1 MSSDKDVSQEWSKV
15 KPAQSP
21 APPPPPSDS
30 TYQPSTAP
38 STLIPPSTVSSTTS
52 SEHAVRAIREGLGWL
67 PGEKLNQMDTSKLKR
82 LVMKAIGEDSD
93 DAETV
98 RPTSSTVIDNSAW
111 FVKHSGPLPNGW
123 KAEYD
128 NNQQAWY
135 FYNGTTT
142 TWTDPRSLPQFSQT
156 EPAAMR
162 AYAEWYANAYA
173 LSYANLQYQQGGE
186 GPVEK
191 ELKRE
196 RRRAREYKNTKSL
209 IDEASRRIQE
219 ATDQEEKRQA
229 EIDLARAQGMLDRLR
244 ADDEAKSYP
253 TAFYNVR
260 SPSAPIHGT
269 TMMMKGSS
277 VPTPYGMPEQLFAWD
292 MHMRSTMPTEA
303 LATVFPPPP
312 QQKR

>member
-1 MSSDKDVSQEWSKV
+1 MSSEKDVSQEWSKV
-15 KPAQSP
+15 KPAP
-21 APPPPPSDS
+21 PPPPPSDS

-38 STLIPPSTVSSTTS
+38 STFLPPSTVSSTTS

-67 PGEKLNQMDTSKLKR
+67 PAEKLDQMDTQKLKR

-98 RPTSSTVIDNSAW
+98 RPKTVEIDNSAW
-111 FVKHSGPLPNGW
+111 FVKHSGPLPTGW
-123 KAEYD
+123 KAEFD

-142 TWTDPRSLPQFSQT
+142 TWIDPRSAPQFPQT
-156 EPAAMR
+156 DPVAMR

-173 LSYANLQYQQGGE
+173 MSYANLQYAQGGE
-186 GPVEK
+186 GPVAK
-191 ELKRE
+191 EFKRE
-196 RRRAREYKNTKSL
+196 KRRAREYKNINTL

-219 ATDQEEKRQA
+219 ATDQDEKRQA

-253 TAFYNVR
+253 SAFHNVR
-260 SPSAPIHGT
+260 SPSVPLHGA
-269 TMMMKGSS
+269 MMMKGSS

-303 LATVFPPPP
+303 LATVFPP
-312 QQKR
+312 QKR